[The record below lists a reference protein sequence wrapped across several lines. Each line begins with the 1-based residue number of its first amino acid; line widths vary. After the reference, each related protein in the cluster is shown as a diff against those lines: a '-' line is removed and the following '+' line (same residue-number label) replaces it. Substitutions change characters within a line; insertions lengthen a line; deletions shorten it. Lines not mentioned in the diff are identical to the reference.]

1 MQNNILKAKKRCI
14 ETLDWKVKWKAFFR
28 KGRSWLS
35 EGSNAPR
42 NGTSWVRTT
51 FIRDGFRS
59 LSNI

>member
-35 EGSNAPR
+35 EGSNGP
-42 NGTSWVRTT
+42 
-51 FIRDGFRS
+51 
-59 LSNI
+59 